1 MAYATLNRNNFQGAF
16 LLYQI
21 VVRCLITT
29 IRRLLPW
36 WTLTSIFI
44 IFNTIN
50 LFESSK
56 KYFKDPLCWLAVVGK
71 FFLVILPTKKNLTCP
86 IILQSPKWR
95 VKLEIINRFYP
106 VTEIIKDIG
115 LKLTKYIP
123 VETSLFRI
131 NQRNYCLLQLQI
143 VMIWLWTCLI
153 WFPTRLIR
161 LWTLLI

>member
-1 MAYATLNRNNFQGAF
+1 MRF
-16 LLYQI
+16 
-21 VVRCLITT
+21 LITT

-36 WTLTSIFI
+36 CTLTLIFI

-50 LFESSK
+50 LFEFSK
-56 KYFKDPLCWLAVVGK
+56 KCFKDPLCWLAVVGE
-71 FFLVILPTKKNLTCP
+71 FFLVILPTKRKSHLPDYSP
-86 IILQSPKWR
+86 IKMKR

-106 VTEIIKDIG
+106 ETEIIKDIG
-115 LKLTKYIP
+115 LKLTKYIA
-123 VETSLFRI
+123 VGTSLFRI